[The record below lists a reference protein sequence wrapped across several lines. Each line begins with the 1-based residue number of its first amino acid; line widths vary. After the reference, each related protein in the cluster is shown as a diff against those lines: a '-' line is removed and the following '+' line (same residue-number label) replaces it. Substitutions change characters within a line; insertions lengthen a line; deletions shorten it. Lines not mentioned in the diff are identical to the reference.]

1 MSATDRRLSSSLLL
15 AFLALLLG
23 LTLQPV
29 DASAAAKPTGPPA
42 PVEGM
47 GVVYGQ
53 VKSSSAD
60 DAYLNGVTVQAL
72 DPDTDEVIAED
83 VSGDASEDV
92 ASGYFELQLPP
103 GSYDLFF
110 DPMAVAPDLAGA
122 RYLNESFAS
131 LDVRSMGD
139 VLLVPPPSDEPTD
152 EPTEEP
158 TQDPEPT
165 DGPTDAPTGPPT
177 APVPAEGESVIWGL
191 VRKDG
196 DPRLLGDIEVQAFP
210 VDGDGEASATSLT
223 YGGYGYRNGVFAL
236 YVPPGSY
243 DVRVTAPDG
252 SQHEDLV
259 IGPVTVSPDQVF
271 FKGELSL
278 PYRPGLLVRVFDLK
292 GQRVDGARVDLTNRR
307 GALLGSGLTRAGRLN
322 FADVPESGRHRLVVS
337 GTGYQ
342 TEVSRV
348 RFEGGRKKAT
358 VYLSPA
364 PVPEAG
370 EAVIWGVVRRA
381 GDRRFPQNVTVQAFE
396 VDDESEAAATSV
408 TYGGYGYRGGVFAL
422 YVPAGT
428 YRVVVS
434 APPSMDR
441 SDLVLQGVTVAADQ
455 VSFQGLVSLPR
466 PPGVLV
472 RAIDRRSRD
481 RIEGVS
487 VRLVGPEPGATV
499 RESETGSDGRVF
511 FSEATTPG
519 RYQLSVSKI
528 GFDSLTTSIKVRQD
542 GRARRIFYLDPA
554 PVAEA
559 GQSVIWGVVG
569 AAGGRRYVGDAVVQ
583 AFPVGGGDAVATS
596 RTYGEYGYR
605 NGVFALYVP
614 PGDYVVRVTPPRRLD
629 REGIEFESVQVGSDE
644 VRNLGYQRLN
654 YPLGI
659 RVRVVDSRRLQVAG
673 AEVRLMTPQGE
684 PLMQVTDNKGQA
696 FFRGQLPKGYFD
708 MVVSKL
714 GFETLTTTFRHR
726 ANGRTKREVQIRAVP
741 VAEAGQ
747 SVLWGVVK
755 RAGSRRYVG
764 DALVQAVSAEG
775 GVVAASSLTYGGYGY
790 KNGVYALYVPP
801 GDYVVKV
808 FPPDGQSGD
817 ALEAGPVTAHA
828 DEVRFLRTFKLAFSG
843 VGVVEPPTISPT
855 ADLTEGDVVT
865 VDPAEYSDE
874 SVVASRNFE
883 WFAVFTYACG
893 RADDCSSRTSFAR
906 GPGAA
911 VVLPSWTEGARV
923 MVVETARSAKGAR
936 LARTQSEMTDAVRG
950 APELVAT
957 GSPVFSSV
965 PTQGQAV
972 TPSGVAWNEVPDDV
986 SYRWYV
992 NGAQLAASDGRLTR
1006 SGSTFTPT
1014 VGDVGAW
1021 LSVEILATKA
1031 GYSPAYAYAYAS
1043 RIKGADERTRL
1054 LRVNVTKADGPD
1066 EGVEDDPVTDA
1077 SVWLCSVNN
1086 CYSTTFRNG
1095 TFESEVPSS
1104 QAGIEYQVS
1113 VAPFSGALLGAS
1125 RSVRVTNGSEALDT
1139 TVKLEG
1145 VQPTPPAVRF
1155 PDNTPKRGQGSESTP
1170 MGFIGSPLTPFT
1182 ATGCTPV
1189 DNPTWTVTFSNGATP
1204 MTGVVRTG
1212 DVAEEPG
1219 SDPRT
1224 VAYTVRIP
1232 ELTSSGHATI
1242 ETNFVCGSPIR
1253 FTIYIDPSGY
1263 VTDQFGRTIAGAEVT
1278 LLRSTPGAGNFA
1290 PVADRDAAVMDP
1302 AVNVRNPS
1310 LTDGTG
1316 FFRWDVAAGDYRV
1329 SVTRAS
1335 SGGAACAVATTPT
1348 MSVPPIRIDLLIKT
1362 ECADATTPTPT
1373 TVPQVAG
1380 VREVGRVLR
1389 LTDGAWAHGIRQTG
1403 IEWLRDGTPIAGATG
1418 NTYTLVAED
1427 AGRSVTARVTAQRPD
1442 YAQENGSGAVV
1453 GFTAFTTTATGGGAV
1468 VAANPGGGGG
1478 GGGTPTPTPTITNT
1492 AKPAITGDAVVGG
1505 SLAASQGT
1513 WSTDGLTFAYQWL
1526 RDGEPIAGA
1535 TATQYAP
1542 VVADLGKAVS
1552 VKVTATK
1559 SGSTPGTATSDP
1571 VTVEKGAAPQNSAAP
1586 EIAGTPELGETLTVS
1601 DGEWDLEDLTFGY
1614 QWLRDGEAIEGAT
1627 EATYVVTEDDLGTEL
1642 AAEVTASKDGHED
1655 GSATSDGIAVPDE
1668 PDVVEPV
1675 ESVTKARL
1683 LGKKVKQGD
1692 RGQVKVK
1699 VTSEA
1704 ESAPTGTLTVTAGRK
1719 SMEVDLTEA
1728 DNGTLKIRLPKL
1740 KPGKHEVSVS
1750 YSGDDA
1756 TLASS
1761 DDAGTLKVTKKS
1773 KGKKNK
1779 GKDKG
1784 SRFGGGRPMP
1794 TLL

>member
-23 LTLQPV
+23 LGLSLQPA
-29 DASAAAKPTGPPA
+29 DASAAAKPAEPPT

-53 VKSSSAD
+53 VKSAGSNI
-60 DAYLNGVTVQAL
+60 NGVKVQAL
-72 DPDTDEVIAED
+72 DPDTDEVVAED
-83 VSGDASEDV
+83 ISGDDAEEV
-92 ASGYFELQLPP
+92 PSGYFEIQLPP

-110 DPMAVAPDLAGA
+110 DPADVAPELAGA
-122 RYLNESFAS
+122 RYLDESFAA
-131 LDVRSMGD
+131 LEVRSLGE
-139 VLLVPPPSDEPTD
+139 VLLVPPPTDEPTD
-152 EPTEEP
+152 EPV
-158 TQDPEPT
+158 PT
-165 DGPTDAPTGPPT
+165 DDPSDTPAGPPT

-196 DPRLLGDIEVQAFP
+196 DPRLLGDVEVQAFA

-243 DVRVTAPDG
+243 DLRVTAPDG
-252 SQHEDLV
+252 SQHADLEM
-259 IGPVTVSPDQVF
+259 GPVSVSADQVF

-278 PYRPGLLVRVFDLK
+278 PYRPGLLVRVYDLS
-292 GQRVDGARVDLTNRR
+292 GRRVDGARVDLTNRR
-307 GALLGSGLTRAGRLN
+307 GALLGSGVTRAGRLN

-364 PVPEAG
+364 PVPAAG
-370 EAVIWGVVRRA
+370 DAVIWGVVSRA
-381 GDRRFPQNVTVQAFE
+381 GDRRFPQNVTVQAFSA
-396 VDDESEAAATSV
+396 DNEAEAVATTL

-434 APPSMDR
+434 APASSNR
-441 SDLVLQGVTVAADQ
+441 SDLVLQGIGVAPDE
-455 VSFQGLVSLPR
+455 VSYQGFVSLPR

-472 RAIDRRSRD
+472 RAIDGQSHD

-487 VRLVGPEPGATV
+487 VRLVGPHPESTV
-499 RESETGSDGRVF
+499 REAETGTDGRVF
-511 FSEATTPG
+511 FAEATAPG
-519 RYQLSVSKI
+519 RYELSVSKV
-528 GFDSLTTSIKVRQD
+528 GFDSRTTSIKVRQD
-542 GRARRIFYLDPA
+542 GRAKRIFYLDPA

-559 GQSVIWGVVG
+559 GKSVIWGVVG
-569 AAGGRRYVGDAVVQ
+569 AAGGRRYLGDAVVQ

-614 PGDYVVRVTPPRRLD
+614 PGEYMVRVTPPRRLD

-659 RVRVVDSRRLQVAG
+659 RVRVVDSRRHEVAG

-684 PLMQVTDNKGQA
+684 PLMQVTDNKGLA

-708 MVVSKL
+708 MVVSKT
-714 GFETLTTTFRHR
+714 GFKTLSTTFRHR
-726 ANGRTKREVQIRAVP
+726 ADGRSKQEVQIRAVP
-741 VAEAGQ
+741 VAEVGQ

-764 DALVQAVSAEG
+764 DALVQAVSADG
-775 GVVAASSLTYGGYGY
+775 GAVAASSLTYGGYGY
-790 KNGVYALYVPP
+790 KNGVFALYVPP

-808 FPPDGQSGD
+808 FPPDGQSGE
-817 ALEAGPVTAHA
+817 ALQAGPVSVAA
-828 DEVRFLRTFKLAFSG
+828 DEVQFLRPFKLAFER
-843 VGVVEPPTISPT
+843 VGVVEPPAIGPAS
-855 ADLTEGDVVT
+855 DLTEGDVVT
-865 VDPAEYSDE
+865 VAPAEYSDE
-874 SVVASRNFE
+874 SVVASRNYE

-893 RADDCSSRTSFAR
+893 RAEDCSSRTSFAR
-906 GPGAA
+906 GPETE
-911 VVLPSWTEGARV
+911 VVLPSWSEGARIL
-923 MVVETARSAKGAR
+923 VVETARSAKGAR
-936 LARTQSEMTDAVRG
+936 LARSQSELTDAVQG
-950 APELVAT
+950 APELVST
-957 GSPVFSSV
+957 GSPVFSMI
-965 PTQGQAV
+965 PTQGLPV
-972 TPSGVAWNEVPDDV
+972 TPTDLAWNEDPDEV

-992 NGAQLAASDGRLTR
+992 NGTLIGANDGRLSR
-1006 SGSTFTPT
+1006 GGSTFTPAA
-1014 VGDVGAW
+1014 GDVGSW
-1021 LSVEILATKA
+1021 LYVEILATKA
-1031 GYSPAYAYAYAS
+1031 DYSPAYAYAYAS
-1043 RIKGADERTRL
+1043 RIKGVDERTRL
-1054 LRVNVTKADGPD
+1054 LRIHVTKADGPD
-1066 EGVEDDPVTDA
+1066 AGGEDDPVSDA
-1077 SVWLCSVNN
+1077 SVWLCSSSN
-1086 CYSTTFRNG
+1086 CYSTTIRNG
-1095 TFESEVPSS
+1095 VFESEVPTTQS
-1104 QAGIEYQVS
+1104 GIDYQVS
-1113 VAPFSGALLGAS
+1113 VSPYSGGLLGTT
-1125 RSVRVTNGSEALDT
+1125 RTVRVANGADALAT
-1139 TVKLEG
+1139 TVKLEA

-1155 PDNTPKRGQGSESTP
+1155 PDDTPTRGNGADSTP

-1189 DNPTWTVTFSNGATP
+1189 DDPTWTVTFANGAP
-1204 MTGVVRTG
+1204 SMTGGVRAG
-1212 DVAEEPG
+1212 DIADEPG
-1219 SDPRT
+1219 SEPRT

-1253 FTIYIDPSGY
+1253 FTVYIDPSGY

-1302 AVNVRNPS
+1302 DVNVRNPS
-1310 LTDGTG
+1310 LTDATG
-1316 FFRWDVAAGDYRV
+1316 FFRWDVAPGDYRV

-1335 SGGAACAVATTPT
+1335 SGGVACATATTPT
-1348 MSVPPIRIDLLIKT
+1348 MSVPPIRVDLLVKT
-1362 ECADATTPTPT
+1362 ECAGATTPIPT
-1373 TVPQVAG
+1373 TLPQVTG
-1380 VREVGRVLR
+1380 VREVGRVLTM
-1389 LTDGAWAHGIRQTG
+1389 TDGAWANGIRQIG
-1403 IEWLRDGTPIAGATG
+1403 IQWLRDGTPIAGATG
-1418 NTYTLVAED
+1418 NSYTLVADD
-1427 AGRSVTARVTAQRPD
+1427 AGHAVTARVTAQRPD

-1453 GFTAFTTTATGGGAV
+1453 GFTAFTTPATGGGAV
-1468 VAANPGGGGG
+1468 VTPNPGGGGG
-1478 GGGTPTPTPTITNT
+1478 GGGNPTPTPTITNT

-1505 SLAASQGT
+1505 ALAASQGT
-1513 WSTDGLTFAYQWL
+1513 WSADGLTFAYQWL
-1526 RDGEPIAGA
+1526 RDGEPIEGA
-1535 TATQYAP
+1535 TAAEYTP

-1571 VTVEKGAAPQNSAAP
+1571 VTVEKGAAPQSGDAP
-1586 EIAGTPELGETLTVS
+1586 VVTGTPELGETLTVS

-1614 QWLRDGEAIEGAT
+1614 QWLRNGQAIEGAT

-1642 AAEVTASKDGHED
+1642 AAEITASKDGHED
-1655 GSATSDGIAVPDE
+1655 GSATSGPVAVPDE

-1683 LGKKVKQGD
+1683 LGKLVKQGN
-1692 RGQVKVK
+1692 RGQVKVR
-1699 VTSEA
+1699 VLTEA
-1704 ESAPTGTLTVTAGRK
+1704 EEAPTGTVTVTAGKK
-1719 SMEVDLTEA
+1719 SVEVELTEA

-1740 KPGKHEVSVS
+1740 KPGKHEVSVE

-1773 KGKKNK
+1773 KGKKGK
-1779 GKDKG
+1779 GKNKSKAQG
-1784 SRFGGGRPMP
+1784 ERTGGGRPLP
-1794 TLL
+1794 SLL